1 MHVQDPTET
10 NRLPLSQE
18 SQQKSQPMNPQQM
31 QMGQFPFFHLAEAG
45 GTIGLQD
52 YACLSTYSR

>member
-10 NRLPLSQE
+10 NRLPLL
-18 SQQKSQPMNPQQM
+18 QKSQPMNPQQM
-31 QMGQFPFFHLAEAG
+31 QMGQFPFFHLAKAR

-52 YACLSTYSR
+52 YACLSAYSL